1 MHDPA
6 QYHASV
12 VIVGAGPTGLTAAVR
27 LAQLGIDALVVDRSA
42 APTATS
48 KAALV
53 HAATLELLE
62 QLGVAQA
69 AVGAGVPMRRLAV
82 MDRGRPLMSVDFS
95 QLETTF
101 PFALGLPQSATEGLL
116 LRRLEE
122 LGCSVLRP
130 VVIESVTAE
139 GDGYLVRGTELTT
152 QDGTVR
158 AINVHARF
166 VIGAD
171 GSHSLVREATG
182 IPFHGSSYPEQF
194 VLADVALARADART
208 QQQGEQATIYLSP
221 AGVTVIGSL
230 PGGTHRVIATGLE
243 DSQATQDPSR
253 DLLDELF
260 QARGIPVRTTADPLW
275 SSRFRVH
282 HRIAGTFRT
291 GGIFLAGDAAHVHS
305 PAAGQGMNTGIADAF
320 DLATRMSAVLTG
332 EADDAVLEGYVTAR
346 RAAALEVLTFTD
358 RMTRVALVHHR
369 VPRAARWLAAHSVG
383 RSPFVQRRLAM
394 WMTGLRRSPLRA
406 EDTAAILSLQS
417 TPSRTRARTPEN

>member
-6 QYHASV
+6 QYHTSV

-42 APTATS
+42 TPTATS

-95 QLETTF
+95 QLEDDL
-101 PFALGLPQSATEGLL
+101 PVRLGAAAERNGGFAAAPTRGT
-116 LRRLEE
+116 R
-122 LGCSVLRP
+122 CSVLRP

-139 GDGYLVRGTELTT
+139 GDGYLVRGAPLH
-152 QDGTVR
+152 
-158 AINVHARF
+158 HAGR
-166 VIGAD
+166 
-171 GSHSLVREATG
+171 
-182 IPFHGSSYPEQF
+182 HGSRHQRARPVRDRRRRVAQPGAGGDGHPLRPFLDPEQF

-253 DLLDELF
+253 DLLMSCSRLAASPF
-260 QARGIPVRTTADPLW
+260 ARPRTR
-275 SSRFRVH
+275 S
-282 HRIAGTFRT
+282 G
-291 GGIFLAGDAAHVHS
+291 
-305 PAAGQGMNTGIADAF
+305 
-320 DLATRMSAVLTG
+320 
-332 EADDAVLEGYVTAR
+332 
-346 RAAALEVLTFTD
+346 
-358 RMTRVALVHHR
+358 
-369 VPRAARWLAAHSVG
+369 PRAFESITASPGPSG
-383 RSPFVQRRLAM
+383 RAGSSWPVTPHTSTALQR
-394 WMTGLRRSPLRA
+394 GRA
-406 EDTAAILSLQS
+406 
-417 TPSRTRARTPEN
+417 